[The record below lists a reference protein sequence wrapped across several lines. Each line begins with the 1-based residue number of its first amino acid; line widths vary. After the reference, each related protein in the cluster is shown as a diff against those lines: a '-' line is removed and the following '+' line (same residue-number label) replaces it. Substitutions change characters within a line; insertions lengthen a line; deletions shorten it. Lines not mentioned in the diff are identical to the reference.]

1 MKVTTPVALT
11 VPINLETVSLLVE
24 TPTWY
29 LPASFDVVVEIPARL
44 IISVSLSLWETLAIP
59 INELFPIG

>member
-1 MKVTTPVALT
+1 MDTSMKVTTPVALT
-11 VPINLETVSLLVE
+11 VPINLETVSLFVE

-44 IISVSLSLWETLAIP
+44 IISVSL
-59 INELFPIG
+59 NND